1 VSPTAAPILLIH
13 GDADLT
19 VPFSQSEELLAAGIA
34 AGMDIELVSVPDAD
48 HCFVGYPDVPSLVA
62 QSVDWLASRLNA

>member
-1 VSPTAAPILLIH
+1 MLMIH

-19 VPFSQSEELLAAGIA
+19 VPFSQSEELLAAGTA
-34 AGMDIELVSVPDAD
+34 AGMDIELVRVPDAD

-62 QSVDWLASRLNA
+62 RSVDWLADRMHP